1 MDRALLVCKHCNQA
15 FSRRDQLEQ
24 HLKTH
29 LVDNNPTPP
38 QKIVFYNNPEQ
49 LNLQQ
54 PLTAPMNFYTES
66 LPSNPNTMQLL
77 QPKTEYPIM
86 NQLLSGNLL
95 PNLLQPTKNFVCG
108 VCGSTFFKKKELDR
122 HVLTIHTNL
131 KQFTCETC
139 PKVFNRRDKLL
150 RHEKTHNV
158 ANVFNCP
165 LCPAVFVRQQMLDLH
180 SKVHN
185 GEQQAQQSQL
195 ESFLASF
202 QQPVEN
208 NGVHNNSSMDA
219 EVSHQLMSAL
229 LQSSVPD
236 AKLLPMNL
244 SISKSEDVEPMNLS
258 SDRIEPKSILS
269 ITKVE
274 KSPTRITIDSD
285 DDEGLRIVEEAPVIK
300 KSPSLINLHNNLPN
314 DQPIAFVDTPVE
326 NGEIKQQL
334 DEPMKDMNDLNSMT
348 SRIANLE
355 KLELEP
361 LRNLPM
367 EILNND

>member
-15 FSRRDQLEQ
+15 FSRRDQLELHVKS
-24 HLKTH
+24 HLA
-29 LVDNNPTPP
+29 PP
-38 QKIVFYNNPEQ
+38 QKIVFFSPEQ

-95 PNLLQPTKNFVCG
+95 QPTKNFVCS

-122 HVLTIHTNL
+122 HVLTIHTNQ
-131 KQFTCETC
+131 KQFACETC

-185 GEQQAQQSQL
+185 GEQQVHSQL
-195 ESFLASF
+195 ESFLATF

-208 NGVHNNSSMDA
+208 NGLNHNKSSMDI

-229 LQSSVPD
+229 MQSTVPEKKLQ
-236 AKLLPMNL
+236 PMNL
-244 SISKSEDVEPMNLS
+244 SINKSENVEPMNLS
-258 SDRIEPKSILS
+258 SDRIEPKSVLS

-285 DDEGLRIVEEAPVIK
+285 DDEGLRIVEEAPIIK
-300 KSPSLINLHNNLPN
+300 KSPSLINLVKNLPN
-314 DQPIAFVDTPVE
+314 DQPNVDTPVE
-326 NGEIKQQL
+326 NGEIKQRF
-334 DEPMKDMNDLNSMT
+334 DEPLKNMNDLT
-348 SRIANLE
+348 FANLE

-361 LRNLPM
+361 ITDLPM
-367 EILNND
+367 EILNN

>member
-24 HLKTH
+24 HIKTH
-29 LVDNNPTPP
+29 SIETPP

-66 LPSNPNTMQLL
+66 LQLL

-122 HVLTIHTNL
+122 HVLSIHTNL
-131 KQFTCETC
+131 KQFSCETC

-165 LCPAVFVRQQMLDLH
+165 LCPAVFMRQQMLDLH

-185 GEQQAQQSQL
+185 GEQQAHSQL

-208 NGVHNNSSMDA
+208 NGVSHNNSSMDV

-229 LQSSVPD
+229 LQVSVPET
-236 AKLLPMNL
+236 KLLPMNL

-274 KSPTRITIDSD
+274 KSPARITIDSD
-285 DDEGLRIVEEAPVIK
+285 DDEGLRIVEETPIIK
-300 KSPSLINLHNNLPN
+300 KSPSLINLHNLPN

-326 NGEIKQQL
+326 NGEIKQQF
-334 DEPMKDMNDLNSMT
+334 DEPMNDLNSMT

-361 LRNLPM
+361 LRDLPM